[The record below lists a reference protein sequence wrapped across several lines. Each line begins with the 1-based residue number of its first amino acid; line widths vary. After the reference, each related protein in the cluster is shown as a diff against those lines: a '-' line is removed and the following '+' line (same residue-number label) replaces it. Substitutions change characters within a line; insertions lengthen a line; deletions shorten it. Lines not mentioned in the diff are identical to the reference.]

1 MSEPQTLGSEFSK
14 PKINY
19 LLFLFAAYFFMFF
32 VYLGVR
38 SNQGQASLLAF
49 YMFFGLPF
57 VVLFIVDNF
66 LLKKN
71 VDLPLDTISYEDNS
85 PLPFLNNVW
94 VQFIVSAIMSVLI
107 FIMIKVRGQAF
118 LKAPSFSLSVPV
130 LENIPGFSRFFDSF
144 ISGVAAG
151 VFETLMFWGA
161 IFPILYAVLRKQ
173 GLKDI
178 EAAII
183 SVLLTAFAFTGYHW
197 WVYGYTISA
206 LMFVFFLGIIWGILV
221 YVFRSVIP
229 LILTHFANNFAV
241 GMFVMS
247 AYMIQVLFQVI

>member
-1 MSEPQTLGSEFSK
+1 MSDTQTLGSEFSK
-14 PKINY
+14 SKINY
-19 LLFLFAAYFFMFF
+19 LLFLFVAYFFMFF

-38 SNQGQASLLAF
+38 NTPGQASLLSF

-66 LLKKN
+66 VLKKN
-71 VDLPLDTISYEDNS
+71 VDLPLDTISYEGNS
-85 PLPFLNNVW
+85 PLPFLNIWW
-94 VQFIVSAIMSVLI
+94 VQLIVSAIMSVLI
-107 FIMIKVRGQAF
+107 FVMIKVRGQAF

-130 LENIPGFSRFFDSF
+130 LDSIPGFARFFDSF
-144 ISGVAAG
+144 ISGLAAG
-151 VFETLMFWGA
+151 LFETLMFWGA
-161 IFPILYAVLRKQ
+161 IFPIMYAILRKQ

-178 EAAII
+178 EAAAI
-183 SVLLTAFAFTGYHW
+183 SVVMTAFLFCGYHW
-197 WVYGYTISA
+197 WVYGYTVSA
-206 LMFVFFLGIIWGILV
+206 LAFVFFLGIIWGILV

-241 GMFVMS
+241 GMFVLS